1 MYKYNLYYDGGWLKE
16 ESGFDTEDEAR
27 EEAESEIESR
37 IEYWEAEGTEYDR
50 DLFSAEV
57 DED

>member
-37 IEYWEAEGTEYDR
+37 IEYWETENVEYDR
-50 DLFSAEV
+50 DLFSV
-57 DED
+57 DIDEE